1 MKSYKLTAW
10 PDLPAAFRHVQHAR
24 MLMEL
29 SQRHI
34 TEAGLQQATGL
45 ALPEVRRFVQHL
57 NSLGLLEM
65 EEVAPP
71 PWQHRLKLKFSS
83 WLRRA

>member
-1 MKSYKLTAW
+1 MKSYKLTTW

-29 SQRHI
+29 SQRHV
-34 TEAGLQQATGL
+34 TEAGLQQATGVAPSEIRSFL
-45 ALPEVRRFVQHL
+45 QHL
-57 NSLGLLEM
+57 THMGLLEVT
-65 EEVAPP
+65 EVSPP
-71 PWQHRLKLKFSS
+71 SWRCRLKLKFSS